1 MTDRTYNRSESIQ
14 IAGKDFNFTPDRKE
28 FLASLVS
35 TFPSATSFTKEDF
48 DQIGGMPYWVK
59 SSRYDFKVGANSF
72 NLEAVISGYNGGYEP
87 QNVTPIVPAKPVAP
101 APVPAVNNPA
111 QMPVAAKTSSLNIL
125 NDVKIIPEKMVN
137 YVPFGHFKDVKN
149 IIKSKLFF
157 PVFVTGLS
165 GNGKTLM
172 IEQTCAQ
179 LKRELFR
186 VNITIETDEDDL
198 MGGHTLQGG
207 DIMFREGPVIK
218 AMRKGAVLL
227 LDEVDLGSNKLMCLQ
242 SVLEG
247 KGYLIKKTG
256 EWVSPAK
263 GFTIL
268 ATANTKGQG
277 SDDGKFIGTQ
287 IMNEAMLERFAITMQ
302 QEYPPVKTE
311 KSILAKEMELTGS
324 VDSDFVEK
332 LVDWADI
339 IRKSYYEG
347 AIDDVVTTRRLVHI
361 VNAFRMFD
369 DKLKSITMCIS
380 RFDQETRDSIL
391 DLYTKIDA
399 GVDMSEM
406 GVSEESSENPI
417 DDSDY

>member
-1 MTDRTYNRSESIQ
+1 MILTETNMKNQRTYNRSESIV
-14 IAGKDFNFTPDRKE
+14 IDGKDFHFTPDRKE
-28 FLASLVS
+28 FLETL
-35 TFPSATSFTKEDF
+35 TKTYPNQTSFVKEDF
-48 DQIGGMPYWVK
+48 QDIGGMPYWVK
-59 SSRYDFKVGANSF
+59 SSRYGFKDNGIF
-72 NLEAVISGYNGGYEP
+72 NLQAVVSGYNGGYSEEG
-87 QNVTPIVPAKPVAP
+87 NVTPIS
-101 APVPAVNNPA
+101 APVPALSVSN
-111 QMPVAAKTSSLNIL
+111 QMPVAAQTTAVNSLDN
-125 NDVKIIPEKMVN
+125 VKIIPEKMSN

-149 IIKSKLFF
+149 IIKSKMFF
-157 PVFVTGLS
+157 PIFVTGLS

-172 IEQTCAQ
+172 IEQVCAQ
-179 LKRELFR
+179 LKRECYR

-198 MGGHTLQGG
+198 MGGHTLQNGNV
-207 DIMFREGPVIK
+207 IFREGPVIK

-247 KGYLIKKTG
+247 KGYFIKKTG
-256 EWVSPAK
+256 EWVSPK
-263 GFTIL
+263 EGFTVL

-311 KSILAKEMELTGS
+311 RSILKKEMELTGE
-324 VDSDFVEK
+324 VDNEFCEK

-339 IRKSYYEG
+339 IRKSFYEG

-361 VNAFRMFD
+361 VNAYRMFD

-380 RFDQETRDSIL
+380 RFDEETRNSIL
-391 DLYTKIDA
+391 DLYSKIDA
-399 GVDMSEM
+399 GVDLNAENSIDE
-406 GVSEESSENPI
+406 STSSEYN
-417 DDSDY
+417 D

>member
-1 MTDRTYNRSESIQ
+1 
-14 IAGKDFNFTPDRKE
+14 
-28 FLASLVS
+28 
-35 TFPSATSFTKEDF
+35 
-48 DQIGGMPYWVK
+48 
-59 SSRYDFKVGANSF
+59 
-72 NLEAVISGYNGGYEP
+72 
-87 QNVTPIVPAKPVAP
+87 
-101 APVPAVNNPA
+101 
-111 QMPVAAKTSSLNIL
+111 
-125 NDVKIIPEKMVN
+125 
-137 YVPFGHFKDVKN
+137 
-149 IIKSKLFF
+149 
-157 PVFVTGLS
+157 
-165 GNGKTLM
+165 
-172 IEQTCAQ
+172 
-179 LKRELFR
+179 
-186 VNITIETDEDDL
+186 
-198 MGGHTLQGG
+198 
-207 DIMFREGPVIK
+207 
-218 AMRKGAVLL
+218 
-227 LDEVDLGSNKLMCLQ
+227 
-242 SVLEG
+242 
-247 KGYLIKKTG
+247 
-256 EWVSPAK
+256 VSPK
-263 GFTIL
+263 EGFTIL

-277 SDDGKFIGTQ
+277 SEDGKFIGTQ

-406 GVSEESSENPI
+406 GDSEETSENPI

>member
-1 MTDRTYNRSESIQ
+1 MILTETNMKNQRTYNRSESIS
-14 IAGKDFNFTPDRKE
+14 IDGKDFHFTPDRKE
-28 FLASLVS
+28 FLETL
-35 TFPSATSFTKEDF
+35 TKTYPNQTSFVKEDF
-48 DQIGGMPYWVK
+48 QDIGGMPYWVK
-59 SSRYDFKVGANSF
+59 SSRYGFKDNGIF
-72 NLEAVISGYNGGYEP
+72 NLHAVVSGYNGGYGDEG
-87 QNVTPIVPAKPVAP
+87 NVTPIS
-101 APVPAVNNPA
+101 APVPALSVSN
-111 QMPVAAKTSSLNIL
+111 QMPVAAQTTAVNSLDN
-125 NDVKIIPEKMVN
+125 VKIIPEKMSN

-149 IIKSKLFF
+149 IIKSKMFF
-157 PVFVTGLS
+157 PIFVTGLS

-172 IEQTCAQ
+172 IEQVCAQ
-179 LKRELFR
+179 LKRECYR

-247 KGYLIKKTG
+247 KGYFIKKTG
-256 EWVSPAK
+256 EWVSPK
-263 GFTIL
+263 EGFTVL

-311 KSILAKEMELTGS
+311 RSILKKEMELTGE
-324 VDSDFVEK
+324 VDNEFCEK

-339 IRKSYYEG
+339 IRKSFYEG

-361 VNAFRMFD
+361 VNAYRMFN

-380 RFDQETRDSIL
+380 RFDEETRNSIL

-399 GVDMSEM
+399 GVDMNA
-406 GVSEESSENPI
+406 ENPL
-417 DDSDY
+417 DESETSEYND

>member
-1 MTDRTYNRSESIQ
+1 MVDRTYNRSESIQ
-14 IAGKDFNFTPDRKE
+14 ITGKDFNFTPDRKE

-35 TFPSATSFTKEDF
+35 TFPSNTLFTKEDF
-48 DQIGGMPYWVK
+48 DQVGGMPYWVK

-87 QNVTPIVPAKPVAP
+87 QNVTPIVPVTPVAP
-101 APVPAVNNPA
+101 IGVPVPAVNNPA
-111 QMPVAAKTSSLNIL
+111 QMPVAAKTSSLN
-125 NDVKIIPEKMVN
+125 NTVGKIIPEKMIN

-311 KSILAKEMELTGS
+311 KSILTKEMELTGK

-361 VNAFRMFD
+361 VNAYRMFD

-399 GVDMSEM
+399 GVDMTEE
-406 GVSEESSENPI
+406 GVSESSENPI